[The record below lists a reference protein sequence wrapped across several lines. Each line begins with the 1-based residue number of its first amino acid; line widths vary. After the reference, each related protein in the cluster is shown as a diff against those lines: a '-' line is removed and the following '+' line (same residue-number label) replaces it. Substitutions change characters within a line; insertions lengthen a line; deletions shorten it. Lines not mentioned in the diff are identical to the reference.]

1 MPDHALLHR
10 WAADTWRSFVAMAD
24 TGTGLP
30 SDSIATSLDPST
42 RSGYTSPT
50 NIGGLLWCTVAAC
63 ELVLVDAVEARDR
76 LRLLLT
82 TLAAM
87 EVHDESGEVLQLV

>member
-42 RSGYTSPT
+42 RSG
-50 NIGGLLWCTVAAC
+50 
-63 ELVLVDAVEARDR
+63 
-76 LRLLLT
+76 
-82 TLAAM
+82 
-87 EVHDESGEVLQLV
+87 